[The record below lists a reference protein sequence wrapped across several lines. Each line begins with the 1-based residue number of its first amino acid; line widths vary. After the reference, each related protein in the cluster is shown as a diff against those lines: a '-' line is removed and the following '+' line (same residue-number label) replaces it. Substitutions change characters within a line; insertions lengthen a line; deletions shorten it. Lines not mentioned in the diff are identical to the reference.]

1 MSETRIDDA
10 LLAQP
15 ARLIALGCAMMA
27 SGRGD
32 KAVALVEAALAHNP
46 RDPLLRRAGETIL
59 THKVPDFHRNMLADA
74 RRNHAYRRAIEG
86 AGLAGKSVLDIGA
99 GSGLLA
105 MMAARAGAAHVYAC
119 EANEALAATAR
130 AIAAA
135 NGFGDRVE
143 VIARHSCA
151 LDADLDL
158 GGGVDLIISEVFS
171 NDLIGEG
178 ALAAL
183 SHAMAAFARPGARIL
198 PAAAAVR
205 IALAHYGRRGS
216 AQVGTVEG
224 FDLSLFGRHCAR
236 AFHVAPDHPKLVL
249 RGTPSDLFRFDF
261 QAGRD
266 FPEERACVAVEAA
279 GGPVNGIAQW
289 IRLELDPENVYENA
303 TGSGASHWA
312 VQFHPFDEE
321 LAPTP
326 GARIAIHGWYDGRR
340 LLLSPDTGYGQ

>member
-27 SGRGD
+27 SGKGD

-46 RDPLLRRAGETIL
+46 GDPLLRRAAETIL

-74 RRNHAYRRAIEG
+74 RRNQAYRRAIEG

-105 MMAARAGAAHVYAC
+105 MMAARAGAARVYAC

-130 AIAAA
+130 AIVAA
-135 NGFGDRVE
+135 NGLGDRVE
-143 VIARHSCA
+143 IIARHSSA
-151 LDADLDL
+151 LDAGRDL
-158 GGGVDLIISEVFS
+158 GGGVDLIISEIFS
-171 NDLIGEG
+171 YDLVGEG

-198 PAAAAVR
+198 PAAAAIRV
-205 IALAHYGRRGS
+205 ALAHYGGRGF
-216 AQVGTVEG
+216 APVGTVEG
-224 FDLSLFGRHCAR
+224 FDLSLFGRHAAR
-236 AFHVAPDHPKLVL
+236 SFNVAPDHPKLAL
-249 RGTPSDLFRFDF
+249 RGAPRDLFRFDF
-261 QAGRD
+261 QAGHD
-266 FPEERACVAVEAA
+266 FAEERTSVGAEAV

-289 IRLELDPENVYENA
+289 IRLELDPESIYENA
-303 TGSGASHWA
+303 PGSGGSHWA

-321 LAPTP
+321 IAPTP
-326 GARIAIHGWYDGRR
+326 GVRIAIHGWHDERR
-340 LLLSPDTGYGQ
+340 LLLSPDPA